1 MKRHLQSYCLRHHYD
16 HARGFDVFAFLD
28 RAAGAGYDGVSI
40 NINGPGYRQLSGTSV
55 EHRRAVRRRLDEL
68 GLSCDLETSG
78 TGAVHL
84 EEILGVCDGLGARRL
99 RTYMRHEGTVDDTIA
114 RTIID
119 LRAIA
124 PACAAHGVDL
134 LLENHEDFT
143 GAELATI
150 LAGVGHPAVG
160 ALYDYG
166 NSMMVGE
173 EPAVALDQILP
184 HARSAHLKDHACV
197 AGPDGEPWV
206 LGVPIGSGV
215 LPIADLTRR
224 LAAAACE
231 VVIVSSVWAYRAPV
245 RSWRGGAT
253 PGAGVFRL
261 EGPPFDP
268 LLRPS
273 EPMPPARLVELE
285 AEALAL
291 GEAWLARSSLGADDR
306 LTI

>member
-1 MKRHLQSYCLRHHYD
+1 VKRYLQSYCLRHHYA
-16 HARGFDVFAFLD
+16 HARAYDVFSFLD
-28 RAAGAGYDGVSI
+28 RAAAGGYDGVSI
-40 NINGPGYRQLSGTSV
+40 NINGPDYRQLSGTSAA
-55 EHRRAVRRRLDEL
+55 HLRRVRARLDQL
-68 GLSCDLETSG
+68 GLERDLETSG
-78 TGAVHL
+78 TGRAHL
-84 EEILGVCDGLGARRL
+84 EEILAVCEALGARRL
-99 RTYMRHEGTVDDTIA
+99 RTYMRHEGTVDEAIA
-114 RTIID
+114 QTTAD
-119 LRAIA
+119 LRAVA
-124 PACAAHGVDL
+124 PACAAHRVEL

-143 GAELATI
+143 GAELAII
-150 LAGVGHPAVG
+150 LDAVDHPAIG

-173 EPAVALDQILP
+173 EPTDALDAILP

-224 LAAAACE
+224 LAGAGCD

-253 PGAGVFRL
+253 PGAGVFRV
-261 EGPPFDP
+261 EAPPFDP
-268 LLRPS
+268 LLRPW
-273 EPMPPARLVELE
+273 EPMAPGRLVELE

-291 GEAWLARSSLGADDR
+291 GEAWLPCV
-306 LTI
+306 

>member
-1 MKRHLQSYCLRHHYD
+1 VKRYLQSYCLRHHYA
-16 HARGFDVFAFLD
+16 HARAYDVFSFLD
-28 RAAGAGYDGVSI
+28 RAAAGGYDGVSI
-40 NINGPGYRQLSGTSV
+40 NINGPDYRQLSGTSAA
-55 EHRRAVRRRLDEL
+55 HLRRVRARLDQL
-68 GLSCDLETSG
+68 GLERDLETSG
-78 TGAVHL
+78 TGRAHL
-84 EEILGVCDGLGARRL
+84 EEILAVCGALGARRL
-99 RTYMRHEGTVDDTIA
+99 RTYMRHEGTVDDAIA
-114 RTIID
+114 QTTAD
-119 LRAIA
+119 LRDIA
-124 PACAAHGVDL
+124 PACAAHRVEL

-150 LAGVGHPAVG
+150 LDAVDHPAIG

-173 EPAVALDQILP
+173 EPTDALDAILP

-206 LGVPIGSGV
+206 LGVPIGSGG

-224 LAAAACE
+224 LAGAGCD

-253 PGAGVFRL
+253 PGAGVFRV
-261 EGPPFDP
+261 EAAPFDP
-268 LLRPS
+268 LLRPW
-273 EPMPPARLVELE
+273 EPMAPGRLVELE

-291 GEAWLARSSLGADDR
+291 GEAWLSRV
-306 LTI
+306 

>member
-1 MKRHLQSYCLRHHYD
+1 VTRYLQSYCLRHHYE
-16 HARGFDVFAFLD
+16 HARGYDVFAFLD
-28 RAAGAGYDGVSI
+28 HAARGGYDGVSI
-40 NINGPGYRQLSGTSV
+40 NINGPAYRQLSGTSPAHLR
-55 EHRRAVRRRLDEL
+55 EVREALDGL
-68 GLSCDLETSG
+68 GLECDLETSG
-78 TGAVHL
+78 TGAAHL
-84 EEILGVCDGLGARRL
+84 EEILGVCDALGARRL
-99 RTYMRHEGTVDDTIA
+99 RTYMRHDGTVADTIA
-114 RTIID
+114 QTAAD

-124 PACAAHGVDL
+124 PACEAHGVEL

-150 LAGVGHPAVG
+150 LDDVAHPSVA

-173 EPAVALDQILP
+173 EPGRALDAILP

-224 LAAAACE
+224 LAVGGCD

-245 RSWRGGAT
+245 RSWRGGAEAGT
-253 PGAGVFRL
+253 GVFRV
-261 EGPPFDP
+261 EPPPFDP
-268 LLRPS
+268 LRRPW
-273 EPMPPARLVELE
+273 EPMAPARLVELE
-285 AEALAL
+285 AEALAV
-291 GEAWLARSSLGADDR
+291 GEAWLHRSAG
-306 LTI
+306 

>member
-1 MKRHLQSYCLRHHYD
+1 VKRYLQSYCLRHHYD
-16 HARGFDVFAFLD
+16 HARSFDVFAFLD

-40 NINGPGYRQLSGTSV
+40 NINGPGYRQLSGTSP
-55 EHRRAVRRRLDEL
+55 EHLWAVRERVDEL
-68 GLSCDLETSG
+68 GLACDLETSG
-78 TGAVHL
+78 TGEAHL
-84 EEILGVCDGLGARRL
+84 HEILGVCEALGARRL
-99 RTYMRHEGTVDDTIA
+99 RTYMRHEGTVAEAIA
-114 RTIID
+114 QTTAD

-124 PACAAHGVDL
+124 PICAECGVEL

-150 LAGVGHPAVG
+150 LAAVGHPSVG
-160 ALYDYG
+160 ALFDYG

-173 EPAVALDQILP
+173 EPAVALDAILP

-224 LAAAACE
+224 LEAARCD

-245 RSWRGGAT
+245 RSWRGGAA
-253 PGAGVFRL
+253 PGTGVFTV
-261 EGPPFDP
+261 EQPSFDP
-268 LLRPS
+268 LLRPWA
-273 EPMPPARLVELE
+273 PMAPARLVERE
-285 AEALAL
+285 AAALAL
-291 GEAWLARSSLGADDR
+291 GEAWLARPG
-306 LTI
+306 

>member
-1 MKRHLQSYCLRHHYD
+1 VKRYLQSYCLRHHYA
-16 HARGFDVFAFLD
+16 HARAYDVFSFLD
-28 RAAGAGYDGVSI
+28 RAAAGGYDGVSI
-40 NINGPGYRQLSGTSV
+40 NINGPDYRQLSGTSAA
-55 EHRRAVRRRLDEL
+55 HLRRVRARLDQL
-68 GLSCDLETSG
+68 GLERDLETSG
-78 TGAVHL
+78 TGRAHL
-84 EEILGVCDGLGARRL
+84 EEILAVCGALGARRL
-99 RTYMRHEGTVDDTIA
+99 RTYMRHEGTVDEAIAQTIA
-114 RTIID
+114 D

-124 PACAAHGVDL
+124 PACAAHRVEL

-150 LAGVGHPAVG
+150 LDAVDHPAIG

-173 EPAVALDQILP
+173 EPTDALDAILP

-206 LGVPIGSGV
+206 LGVPIGSGG

-224 LAAAACE
+224 LAGAGCD

-253 PGAGVFRL
+253 PGAGVFRV
-261 EGPPFDP
+261 EAAPFDP
-268 LLRPS
+268 LLRPW
-273 EPMPPARLVELE
+273 EPMAPGRLVELE

-291 GEAWLARSSLGADDR
+291 GEAWLSRV
-306 LTI
+306 

>member
-1 MKRHLQSYCLRHHYD
+1 MKRYLQSYCLRHHYD
-16 HARGFDVFAFLD
+16 HARRFDVFAFLD

-40 NINGPGYRQLSGTSV
+40 NINGPGYRQLSGTSPG
-55 EHRRAVRRRLDEL
+55 HQRAVRSRLDEL
-68 GLSCDLETSG
+68 GLACDLETSG
-78 TGAVHL
+78 TGRAHL
-84 EEILGVCDGLGARRL
+84 EEILGVWGALGARRL

-114 RTIID
+114 RTIAD
-119 LRAIA
+119 LHAIA
-124 PACAAHGVDL
+124 PACAAHDVDL

-150 LAGVGHPAVG
+150 LAAVAHPAVG

-173 EPAVALDQILP
+173 EPAVALDRILP
-184 HARSAHLKDHACV
+184 HARSAHLKDHACM

-224 LAAAACE
+224 LAAAGCE
-231 VVIVSSVWAYRAPV
+231 TVIVSSVWAYRAPV

-253 PGAGVFRL
+253 PGAGAFRV
-261 EGPPFDP
+261 ERPPFDP
-268 LLRPS
+268 LLRPW
-273 EPMPPARLVELE
+273 EPMAPARLVELE
-285 AEALAL
+285 AEALAQ
-291 GEAWLARSSLGADDR
+291 GESWLLDQSVFA
-306 LTI
+306 